1 MTIFNTL
8 EEEHMRELMSHR
20 ENGLLEDEESLKE
33 EYIKLLAFISNN
45 LVIQCGQLTIDIVN
59 D

>member
-1 MTIFNTL
+1 
-8 EEEHMRELMSHR
+8 MRELMSHR